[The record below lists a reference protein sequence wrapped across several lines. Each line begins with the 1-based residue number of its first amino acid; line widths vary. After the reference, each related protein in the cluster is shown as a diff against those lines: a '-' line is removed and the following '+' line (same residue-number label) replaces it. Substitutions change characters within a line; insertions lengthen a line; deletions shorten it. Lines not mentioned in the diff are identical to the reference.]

1 MWNETAGN
9 SISADEIRNEKSFFD
24 FRIWEKQKLQTD
36 QKYLWREGRV
46 KPEVARMKARWRSS
60 SRPGMICVFVELSL
74 AEMLRQQQ
82 SEACLYHG
90 QEVYKEMGWMFFS
103 W

>member
-1 MWNETAGN
+1 MCNQTAGN
-9 SISADEIRNEKSFFD
+9 SINADEIRNEQSFFY

-36 QKYLWREGRV
+36 QKYLWPEGRV
-46 KPEVARMKARWRSS
+46 KPEVAQMKARWCSS
-60 SRPGMICVFVELSL
+60 SRPGMIRVFVELSL

-90 QEVYKEMGWMFFS
+90 QEVYKEMG
-103 W
+103 

>member
-1 MWNETAGN
+1 MCNQTAGN
-9 SISADEIRNEKSFFD
+9 SINADEIRNEQSFFD

-36 QKYLWREGRV
+36 QKYLWPEGRV
-46 KPEVARMKARWRSS
+46 KPEVAQMKARWCSS
-60 SRPGMICVFVELSL
+60 SRPGMIRVFVELSP
-74 AEMLRQQQ
+74 AEMLCQQQ

-103 W
+103 R

>member
-1 MWNETAGN
+1 MCNETGETV
-9 SISADEIRNEKSFFD
+9 SMLMKSEMKIVF
-24 FRIWEKQKLQTD
+24 FRIWEKQKSPTY
-36 QKYLWREGRV
+36 QKSLWREGRI
-46 KPEVARMKARWRSS
+46 KPEVARIKARWRSS
-60 SRPGMICVFVELSL
+60 GPQGMIRVFVELSL